1 MPPRAG
7 DGRIPTS
14 PPPCYNRGMSKGTS
28 WALVVGLLVIFGLA
42 AYAVTQS
49 VKRSTEPIA
58 GMSAAVG
65 TQVSELLNP
74 TPTVRPD
81 PVTIVREVR
90 ALARLET
97 IQYSV
102 EKVLTG
108 EINQGALAFLFGD
121 RLLFVAHGVVIAG
134 VDMGKIGPDDVWIDE
149 QGRVYMRLPEPEIF
163 VATLDNDK
171 SYVYDRDTGLFTH
184 GDLNLEATVR
194 RSAEDEI
201 RQAAIDDGILDQA
214 RVNAENYLYRL
225 LRTLEFDDV
234 IFVPPETGS
243 PTEIAPTPIPQL
255 QDEG

>member
-1 MPPRAG
+1 
-7 DGRIPTS
+7 
-14 PPPCYNRGMSKGTS
+14 MSKGMG
-28 WALVVGLLVIFGLA
+28 WVLVVGLLAVFGLA
-42 AYAVTQS
+42 AFAVTQS
-49 VKRSTEPIA
+49 VRRSTEPIA

-65 TQVSELLNP
+65 TQVSELLHP

-97 IQYSV
+97 IQFSV
-102 EKVLTG
+102 EKILTG
-108 EINQGALAFLFGD
+108 EVNQGALEFLFGD

-134 VDMGKIGPDDVWIDE
+134 VDLGKIGPEDVWIDE
-149 QGRVYMRLPEPEIF
+149 QGRVYLRLPEAEIF

-201 RQAAIDDGILDQA
+201 RQAALEDGILDQA
-214 RVNAENYLYRL
+214 RLNAENYLYRL

-234 IFVPPETGS
+234 IFVPAETSSS
-243 PTEIAPTPIPQL
+243 PQLTPSPIPL
-255 QDEG
+255 LDDEG

>member
-1 MPPRAG
+1 MG
-7 DGRIPTS
+7 
-14 PPPCYNRGMSKGTS
+14 
-28 WALVVGLLVIFGLA
+28 WALVIGLLVIFGLA
-42 AYAVTQS
+42 AFAVTQS
-49 VKRSTEPIA
+49 VRRSTEPIA

-65 TQVSELLNP
+65 TQVSELLHP

-97 IQYSV
+97 IQFNV
-102 EKVLTG
+102 EKILTG
-108 EINQGALAFLFGD
+108 EVNQGALEFLFGD

-134 VDMGKIGPDDVWIDE
+134 VDLGKIGPEDVWIDE
-149 QGRVYMRLPEPEIF
+149 QGRVYLRLPEPEIF
-163 VATLDNDK
+163 VATLDNEK

-201 RQAAIDDGILDQA
+201 RQAALEDGILDQA
-214 RVNAENYLYRL
+214 RLNAENYLYRL

-234 IFVPPETGS
+234 IFVPSETS
-243 PTEIAPTPIPQL
+243 PASQPTSSPIPQL

>member
-1 MPPRAG
+1 
-7 DGRIPTS
+7 
-14 PPPCYNRGMSKGTS
+14 
-28 WALVVGLLVIFGLA
+28 VVGLLVIFGLT

-49 VKRSTEPIA
+49 VRRSTEPIA

-65 TQVSELLNP
+65 TEVSELLHP

-102 EKVLTG
+102 EKILTG
-108 EINQGALAFLFGD
+108 EVNQGALGFLFGD

-134 VDMGKIGPDDVWIDE
+134 VDLGKIGPDDVWIDE
-149 QGRVYMRLPEPEIF
+149 QGRVYMRLPEAEIF

-171 SYVYDRDTGLFTH
+171 SYVYNRDTGLFTH

-201 RQAAIDDGILDQA
+201 RQAALEDGILEQA
-214 RVNAENYLYRL
+214 RLNAENYLYRL
-225 LRTLEFDDV
+225 LRTLEFEDV
-234 IFVPPETGS
+234 VFVPAETTPS
-243 PTEIAPTPIPQL
+243 PQLAPSPIPQL

>member
-1 MPPRAG
+1 
-7 DGRIPTS
+7 
-14 PPPCYNRGMSKGTS
+14 MSKGMG
-28 WALVVGLLVIFGLA
+28 WAIVVGLLVIFGVT

-49 VKRSTEPIA
+49 VRRSTEPIA
-58 GMSAAVG
+58 SMSSAVG
-65 TQVSELLNP
+65 TQVSGLLHP

-102 EKVLTG
+102 EKVLMG
-108 EINQGALAFLFGD
+108 EVNQGALKFLFGD

-134 VDMGKIGPDDVWIDE
+134 VDLGKLEPDDVWVDE
-149 QGRVYMRLPEPEIF
+149 QGRVYMRLPDAEIF

-184 GDLNLEATVR
+184 GDLNLESTVR
-194 RSAEDEI
+194 QAAEDEI
-201 RQAAIDDGILDQA
+201 RQAALEDGILDQA
-214 RVNAENYLYRL
+214 RINAENYLYRL
-225 LRTLEFDDV
+225 MRTLDFDDV
-234 IFVPPETGS
+234 IFVHAGTEPS
-243 PTEIAPTPIPQL
+243 PQLTPSPIPQL

>member
-1 MPPRAG
+1 MG
-7 DGRIPTS
+7 
-14 PPPCYNRGMSKGTS
+14 
-28 WALVVGLLVIFGLA
+28 WVLVAGLLVIFGLA
-42 AYAVTQS
+42 AYGVTQS
-49 VKRSTEPIA
+49 VRRSTEPIA
-58 GMSAAVG
+58 GMSSAVG
-65 TQVSELLNP
+65 TQVSQLMHP

-108 EINQGALAFLFGD
+108 EVNQGALEFLFGD

-134 VDMGKIGPDDVWIDE
+134 VDLGKIGPDDVWIDE

-201 RQAAIDDGILDQA
+201 RQAALEDGILEQA
-214 RVNAENYLYRL
+214 RLNAENYLYRL

-234 IFVPPETGS
+234 IFVPAETS
-243 PTEIAPTPIPQL
+243 PSPQPTPSAIPQL
-255 QDEG
+255 EDEG